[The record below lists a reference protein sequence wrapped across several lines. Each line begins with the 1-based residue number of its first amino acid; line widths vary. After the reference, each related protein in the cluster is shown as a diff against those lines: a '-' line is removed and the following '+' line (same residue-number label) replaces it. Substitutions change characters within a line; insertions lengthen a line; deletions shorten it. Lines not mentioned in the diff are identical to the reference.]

1 MKLNKKLAPI
11 PLFVSLALT
20 GCIEVDDD
28 SNDGVVDAL
37 NQQNAVLTEQNN
49 LLAEQLEN
57 SQTSVTLS
65 GLVIGVDSETPV
77 DNVLVTVYQ
86 GESVLAENVEADNGQ
101 FTIEGLPSSSDLTVV
116 ASTSDGSYMSRA
128 YFITTA
134 PVSTGEGFDDI
145 GTLMLSEPVNV
156 TFSVMDESTGEA
168 ISGLSFTGFSYSGVA
183 TSNVFDFAHSTT
195 FNEETQQYDIT
206 LPKDLAV
213 TLRADIDLDD
223 DGAADF
229 ATASL
234 DFVSIVD
241 DKMYIYNANELDAS
255 EITLGEPEVIVDEE
269 KSLSITLIDTQ
280 GNVLDEAA
288 FIVEI
293 EDETINSSFDSEA
306 QVHEMTVPFNN
317 YSDIEMPSFTSDDV
331 TYSTGR
337 ISLSRYTTSQTNETR
352 ISVNLSGY
360 DSNSYYSI
368 ADEETLNLVLVA
380 REVVPSSTVEF
391 ITSNLNSDDFAYSVF
406 YSEAVSIDSEEVSL
420 VYEDVTVTRGNDSA
434 DDTVPAGYTYVRS
447 TDREVSVTA
456 SQALGGIKHTFTPDE
471 ALQGNTSYRYEI
483 GEVTPASGTL
493 ATELY
498 EDEYSFTTPA
508 GDTGDFDI
516 NSLVLD
522 NFNYYTNGA
531 VIVSEN
537 TAGVANPAYPYSRN
551 VSVLL
556 PTSIESL
563 NYLILNTQSYSENGN
578 VYTRERQYEIVRDG
592 HVSATPYLALDVA
605 ENEIVDNNSS
615 ENIMVGT
622 TATDGSHVYR
632 RSINIY
638 LEDNTA
644 DYPVTVTFSYEYQTK
659 EGETGSGTMTL
670 PVL

>member
-168 ISGLSFTGFSYSGVA
+168 VSGLSFTGFSYSGVA

-368 ADEETLNLVLVA
+368 ADEDNLNLVLVA

-508 GDTGDFDI
+508 GDAGDFDI

-592 HVSATPYLALDVA
+592 YVSATSYLALDVA

>member
-255 EITLGEPEVIVDEE
+255 EITLSEPEVIVVEE
-269 KSLSITLIDTQ
+269 KSLFITLMDAQ

-288 FIVEI
+288 FIVET
-293 EDETINSSFDSEA
+293 EDETINSSFDSES
-306 QVHEMTVPFNN
+306 QVHAMTVPFNN
-317 YSDIEMPSFTSDDV
+317 YRNIEMPSFVSDDV

-337 ISLSRYTTSQTNETR
+337 ISLIRTVSQTDETR
-352 ISVNLSGY
+352 IRVNLSGY
-360 DSNSYYSI
+360 DSNSYFTI
-368 ADEETLNLVLVA
+368 ADEDTLNLVLVA
-380 REVVPSSTVEF
+380 REVEPSSTVEF
-391 ITSNLNSDDFAYSVF
+391 ITSNLSTEDFAYSVF

-434 DDTVPAGYTYVRS
+434 DDNVPAGYTYVRS

-471 ALQGNTSYRYEI
+471 ALQENTSYRYEI
-483 GEVTPASGTL
+483 GVVTPTSGTP

-508 GDTGDFDI
+508 GDIGDFDI
-516 NSLVLD
+516 NELVLD
-522 NFNYYTNGA
+522 NLNYYTNGA

-537 TAGVANPAYPYSRN
+537 SAGVANTAYPSSRS

-556 PTSIESL
+556 PTTIESL
-563 NYLILNTQSYSENGN
+563 NFLILNTQSYSDNGN
-578 VYTRERQYEIVRDG
+578 VYTRERQYEIVRDDDI
-592 HVSATPYLALDVA
+592 SATLYLALDVA
-605 ENEIVDNNSS
+605 NNEIVDDNSS
-615 ENIMVGT
+615 EYLMLGSS
-622 TATDGSHVYR
+622 ATDGSHVYR
-632 RSINIY
+632 RSINIF
-638 LEDNTA
+638 LKDNTA
-644 DYPVTVTFSYEYQTK
+644 DYPVTVTFSYQYQTK

>member
-37 NQQNAVLTEQNN
+37 NQQNSVLTEQNN

-65 GLVIGVDSETPV
+65 GLVVGVDNEAPV

-116 ASTSDGSYMSRA
+116 ASTSDDSYMSRA

-145 GTLMLSEPVNV
+145 GTFMLSEPVNV

-456 SQALGGIKHTFTPDE
+456 SQALGGIKHTFTPDD

-508 GDTGDFDI
+508 GDAGDFDI

-592 HVSATPYLALDVA
+592 YVSATPYLALDVA

-615 ENIMVGT
+615 ENIMLGT

>member
-615 ENIMVGT
+615 ENIMLGT

>member
-380 REVVPSSTVEF
+380 REVVQSSTVEF
-391 ITSNLNSDDFAYSVF
+391 ITSNLSSDDFAYSVF

-522 NFNYYTNGA
+522 NFNYFTNGA

-592 HVSATPYLALDVA
+592 YVSATPYLALDVA

-615 ENIMVGT
+615 ENIMLGT

>member
-280 GNVLDEAA
+280 GNVLDEAS

-380 REVVPSSTVEF
+380 REVIPSSTVEF

-420 VYEDVTVTRGNDSA
+420 VYEDVTVIRGNDSA

-592 HVSATPYLALDVA
+592 YVSATSYLALDVA

>member
-168 ISGLSFTGFSYSGVA
+168 VSGLSFTGFSYSGVA

-368 ADEETLNLVLVA
+368 ADEDTLNLVLVA

-508 GDTGDFDI
+508 GDAGDFDI

-592 HVSATPYLALDVA
+592 YVSATSYLALDVA

>member
-483 GEVTPASGTL
+483 GEVTPASGTP

-498 EDEYSFTTPA
+498 DDEYSFTTPA
-508 GDTGDFDI
+508 SDAGDFDI

-563 NYLILNTQSYSENGN
+563 NYLILNTQSYSENGS

-592 HVSATPYLALDVA
+592 YVSATPYLALDAA

-615 ENIMVGT
+615 ENIMLGT

>member
-456 SQALGGIKHTFTPDE
+456 SQALGGIKHTFTPDD

-508 GDTGDFDI
+508 GDAGDFDI

-592 HVSATPYLALDVA
+592 YVSATPYLALDVA

-615 ENIMVGT
+615 ENIMLGT

>member
-380 REVVPSSTVEF
+380 REVIPSSTVEF

-456 SQALGGIKHTFTPDE
+456 SQALGGIKHTFTPDD

-508 GDTGDFDI
+508 GDAGDFDI

-592 HVSATPYLALDVA
+592 YVSATPYLALDVA

-615 ENIMVGT
+615 ENIMLGT